1 MFAKALAVVLGLAA
15 SVAAHGYV
23 QELTFGTTKYT
34 GYLPY
39 TDPYYSPPPPRIVR
53 FVDIIFNYRIES

>member
-1 MFAKALAVVLGLAA
+1 MFTKTLAVALGLVA

-23 QELTFGTTKYT
+23 QQLTIGGLKYT

-39 TDPYYSPPPPRIVR
+39 TDPYYSPPPERIVR
-53 FVDIIFNYRIES
+53 WVE